1 MKLIDILL
9 TVIVVILWIIAA
21 MVIPFIGALEGIG
34 V

>member
-9 TVIVVILWIIAA
+9 TIIAVILWIIAA
-21 MVIPFIGALEGIG
+21 LVIPFIGALEGIG